1 MKIIDSR
8 EKDIAAE
15 LKRIVNRGETATEE
29 VAAAVKEVVGRVR
42 KEGDPAV
49 IEYTEKFDKVKLTL
63 KDIKVSPDEIKASYD
78 HVEPKKVEAL
88 KLAAQNIRAFHEKQ
102 KLTSWVNQEADG
114 VILGQIARPIR
125 SVGVYVPGGKA
136 CYPST
141 VLMNVIP
148 AKVAGVEQLIMCSPA
163 TGGALNPYILVA
175 ADIAGV
181 TEIFRIGGA
190 QAVAAM
196 AYGTATVPKVD
207 KIVGPGNIYVAT
219 AKRQVFGQVDIDMIA
234 GPSEILVIADHT
246 ANPTFVASDLLSQA
260 EHDELASALLV
271 TTSREFAGK
280 VDAEVERQLAN
291 LARKEIARKALDRF
305 GAIIL
310 TASLKEAA
318 DVSNSI
324 APEHLELAR
333 HQPCEVGRPHVPLG
347 RPLVLLREVRTAHRE
362 EGLVPLRVEVDELH
376 EYVAVAPADDH
387 PGLAALDK
395 GQPLGEVRLAFP
407 PAPEVDLET
416 RTICSSHLISPLN
429 RVSGAVRARASAPH
443 ACARLSPRRAL
454 RVSAPP
460 SSPRASSP
468 LSSPPAS
475 GSAPSATRLCSS
487 SFSAGPPSCF
497 TTPGLSAASSI
508 T

>member
-29 VAAAVKEVVGRVR
+29 VAAAVKEVVERVR

-63 KDIKVSPDEIKASYD
+63 KDIRVSPEDIKASYN

-88 KLAAQNIRAFHEKQ
+88 KLAAQNIRAFHERQ

-148 AKVAGVEQLIMCSPA
+148 AKVAGVEQLIMCTPA

-181 TEIFRIGGA
+181 TEIYRIGGA

-219 AKRQVFGQVDIDMIA
+219 AKRHVFGQVDIDMIA
-234 GPSEILVIADHT
+234 GPSEILVIADQT

-271 TTSREFAGK
+271 TTSREFAEK

-291 LARKEIARKALDRF
+291 LSRKEIARKALDRF
-305 GAIIL
+305 GAIVL
-310 TASLKEAA
+310 TASLKDAA
-318 DVSNSI
+318 AVSNSI
-324 APEHLELAR
+324 APEHLELAVEKPFELLALIR
-333 HQPCEVGRPHVPLG
+333 NAGAIFLGHYTPESVG
-347 RPLVLLREVRTAHRE
+347 
-362 EGLVPLRVEVDELH
+362 D
-376 EYVAVAPADDH
+376 YVAGPNHVLPT
-387 PGLAALDK
+387 G
-395 GQPLGEVRLAFP
+395 G
-407 PAPEVDLET
+407 T
-416 RTICSSHLISPLN
+416 
-429 RVSGAVRARASAPH
+429 ARFF
-443 ACARLSPRRAL
+443 
-454 RVSAPP
+454 
-460 SSPRASSP
+460 SP
-468 LSSPPAS
+468 LSTDSFMKK
-475 GSAPSATRLCSS
+475 SS
-487 SFSAGPPSCF
+487 LLFY
-497 TTPGLSAASSI
+497 TKEGLDKVGEAVMQIADVEGLEAHGNTI
-508 T
+508 KVRMGKK